1 MVTTRWWRKLG
12 FKGAGTVYGFNYLV
26 KLKYNC
32 IFLRIYPK
40 YLHNNPV
47 PLKVSSRSSLPSYQ
61 LPIYREPITALNVGF
76 QSAANFRRRS
86 QFWGELKFLQIRNYL
101 HRRLKT
107 LKTDWHKQSY
117 LTSRKIYHCAKDFP
131 IYRYYL
137 HIEIYR
143 YRKKKF

>member
-1 MVTTRWWRKLG
+1 M
-12 FKGAGTVYGFNYLV
+12 
-26 KLKYNC
+26 
-32 IFLRIYPK
+32 P
-40 YLHNNPV
+40 P
-47 PLKVSSRSSLPSYQ
+47 KVSSRASLPSYQ

-117 LTSRKIYHCAKDFP
+117 LPRAKYITAQMTFQYDIVIGIDD
-131 IYRYYL
+131 IYRNL
-137 HIEIYR
+137 
-143 YRKKKF
+143 

>member
-1 MVTTRWWRKLG
+1 MP
-12 FKGAGTVYGFNYLV
+12 
-26 KLKYNC
+26 
-32 IFLRIYPK
+32 LR
-40 YLHNNPV
+40 
-47 PLKVSSRSSLPSYQ
+47 VSSRASLPSYQ

-117 LTSRKIYHCAKDFP
+117 LPQAEYIAAQKTFQYNIGIDDIYAQ
-131 IYRYYL
+131 
-137 HIEIYR
+137 
-143 YRKKKF
+143 